1 MNSYTTRQGDTWDGI
16 AYAQMGSDARTK
28 DLMWANQ
35 KYLDYYTFPAGIV
48 LTLPE
53 ASADVVTAP
62 APPWKQV
69 KK

>member
-1 MNSYTTRQGDTWDGI
+1 MSAYTTKQGDSWDGI
-16 AYAQMGSDARTK
+16 AYSELGDCARTK

-35 KYLDYYTFPAGIV
+35 IYLDLCTFPAGIV

-53 ASADVVTAP
+53 QRIAIESA

-69 KK
+69 NG